1 MNIESGVSSQIKSIG
16 VVGGGAWGTALATAA
31 ARAGRD
37 VVIWANDP
45 KTVDDINRHHENR
58 MRLPGVTLDPR
69 ITATRVLAEACA
81 ADAII
86 LAVPA
91 QSVRA
96 VSADMGA
103 LPLDVLPEGR
113 AVVIAAK
120 GLERAS
126 GLFMTDV
133 LAETLPRASVA
144 ILSGPSFA
152 DDVAHGLPT
161 AVTLACADEA
171 TGAALVT
178 AIGHSAF
185 RPYRSSDLVGVQ
197 VGGALKNVLAIA
209 CGVVVGK
216 ALGASAQAALVAR
229 SFAELTRFGQ
239 ALGARSETLAG
250 LSGLGDLVLTATSA
264 QSRNYS
270 FGVALGRG
278 DSVEELL
285 GPRQPVTEGV
295 WTAAAV
301 VGRSRELGVEMP
313 ICEAVA
319 AVVAGEIGVDAA
331 IEGLLARPFRAEG

>member
-1 MNIESGVSSQIKSIG
+1 MSGISSIG
-16 VVGGGAWGTALATAA
+16 VVGAGAWGTALATAA

-37 VVIWANDP
+37 VVIWARDA

-58 MRLPGVTLDPR
+58 MRLPGIALNER
-69 ITATRVLAEACA
+69 IAATRTLADACR

-91 QSVRA
+91 QAVRA
-96 VSADMGA
+96 VGTEMAGFVA
-103 LPLDVLPEGR
+103 QNCP
-113 AVVIAAK
+113 VVVAAK
-120 GLERAS
+120 GLERGSEA
-126 GLFMTDV
+126 FMTDV
-133 LAETLPRASVA
+133 LSEVLPQASAAV
-144 ILSGPSFA
+144 LSGPSFA
-152 DDVAHGLPT
+152 SDVAHGLPT
-161 AVTLACADEA
+161 AVTLACADPDVCS
-171 TGAALVT
+171 ALVD
-178 AIGHSAF
+178 AIGHTSF
-185 RPYRSSDLVGVQ
+185 RPYQSDDLTGVQ

-239 ALGARSETLAG
+239 ALGARQETLAG

-264 QSRNYS
+264 QSRNYT

-278 DSVEELL
+278 DTVEEML
-285 GPRQPVTEGV
+285 GARKPVTEGV

-301 VGRSRELGVEMP
+301 VGRSRALGIEMP

-319 AVVAGEIGVDAA
+319 AVVAGKLDVDAA
-331 IEGLLARPFRAEG
+331 IEGLLARPFREEG